1 MCVETVSARF
11 KILISGNLASLV
23 KSDIIKERDGFEES
37 YTVRGS
43 GFDDMV
49 ASKVGSK

>member
-1 MCVETVSARF
+1 M
-11 KILISGNLASLV
+11 ASLV

-37 YTVRGS
+37 YTVHGS

-49 ASKVGSK
+49 ATKVGSKWVLQLEVWGKMDKNHL